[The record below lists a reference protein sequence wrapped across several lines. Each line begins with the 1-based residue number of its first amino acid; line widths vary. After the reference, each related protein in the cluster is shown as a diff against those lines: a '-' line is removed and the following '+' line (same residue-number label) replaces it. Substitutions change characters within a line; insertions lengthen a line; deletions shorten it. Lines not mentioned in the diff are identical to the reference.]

1 MSDPGDPKAVT
12 ESESPRSVTLRSLL
26 SRAIDL
32 LRDLRVD
39 IVSIS
44 DPRRG
49 ILDDLIWDAEEAL
62 R

>member
-39 IVSIS
+39 IVSPD

-49 ILDDLIWDAEEAL
+49 LVEDFLYDAEMAL